1 MSLFKKLLIANRGE
15 IAVRLIRA
23 CREMDI
29 RAVAVYSEA
38 DANALHVR
46 LADEA
51 VLIGPPPPRESYLQI
66 DRILEAAQKSK
77 AEAIHPG
84 YGFLSENADFA
95 EAVTSAGLIFVGPP
109 ADAIRKMGSKTRA
122 RAIMQ
127 NAGVPVVP
135 GYHGAADAD
144 FSEAAGTIG
153 YPVLVKA
160 AAGGGGKGM
169 RIVKSPAELAE
180 SVAAAQRE
188 AANAFGSD
196 EVFIEKYID
205 RPRHIEFQV
214 LADSF
219 GETVHLFERE
229 CSIQRRHQKII
240 EETPSPFLTSERR
253 AKMGA
258 AAVAAAKAAGYVNAG
273 TVEFIVDDYGDFY
286 FLEMN
291 TRLQVEHPVT
301 EMVTGVDLVKAQI
314 RIAAGERLW
323 FGQRDL
329 SQRGH
334 AVECRIYAEDPANNF
349 YPSGGKIEQAV
360 EPVRPGVRVD
370 AGVTAGDEVSIYY
383 DPLIAKVIAH
393 AETRAGAIR
402 KMDAA
407 LADYKLTGITTNI
420 SFLRAVLI
428 HPAFERGETTTHF
441 IEEHLKDWRAAPE
454 IGDWRLDASRGGL
467 KLEIRASADPWE
479 RADGFRLGMGSG
491 GQLMMDGGQRAKR
504 ANVKRQTTRAG
515 GHETLEAAMPGLVR
529 GVLVKVGDSV
539 ERGQAL
545 VLLEAM
551 KMEIRVSAPHA
562 GKVAKV
568 LVSPGETVDRGQR
581 LIELSH

>member
-1 MSLFKKLLIANRGE
+1 MPPFHKLLIANRGE

-46 LADEA
+46 RADEA
-51 VLIGPPPPRESYLQI
+51 ISIGPPPPRESYLKI

-77 AEAIHPG
+77 ADAIHPG

-95 EAVTSAGLIFVGPP
+95 EAVTAAGMVFIGPP
-109 ADAIRKMGSKTRA
+109 AEAIRKMGSKTRA

-127 NAGVPVVP
+127 AAGVPVVP

-144 FSEAAGTIG
+144 FDEAAGAIG

-169 RIVKSPAELAE
+169 RIVKSPGELSEA
-180 SVAAAQRE
+180 VAAAQRE
-188 AANAFGSD
+188 AASAFGSD

-205 RPRHIEFQV
+205 NPRHIEFQV

-240 EETPSPFLTSERR
+240 EETPSPFLTKEKKER
-253 AKMGA
+253 MGN
-258 AAVAAAKAAGYVNAG
+258 AAVAAARAVGYGNAG
-273 TVEFIVDDYGDFY
+273 TVEFIVDSYGDFY

-291 TRLQVEHPVT
+291 TRLQVEHPIT

-334 AVECRIYAEDPANNF
+334 AVECRVYAEDPANNF
-349 YPSGGKIEQAV
+349 LPSVGKIEQAV
-360 EPVRPGVRVD
+360 EPPGPGVRVD

-383 DPLIAKVIAH
+383 DPMIAKVIAH
-393 AETRAGAIR
+393 AETRANAIR

-420 SFLRAVLI
+420 SFLRAVLA

-441 IEEHLKDWRAAPE
+441 VEEHLRDWQAAQREE
-454 IGDWRLDASRGGL
+454 IEDQRLEDWRL
-467 KLEIRASADPWE
+467 EIRKSAADPWE
-479 RADGFRLGMGSG
+479 RADGFRLGVGAVAGSG
-491 GQLMMDGGQRAKR
+491 RPASGSQGRESR
-504 ANVKRQTTRAG
+504 KRQTTKTG

-529 GVLVKVGDSV
+529 GVLVKAGDSV

>member
-15 IAVRLIRA
+15 IAVRIIRA

-29 RAVAVYSEA
+29 RTVAVYSEA
-38 DANALHVR
+38 DADAMHAR
-46 LADEA
+46 RGQADEA
-51 VLIGPPPPRESYLQI
+51 VLIGPPPPRESYLKI
-66 DRILEAAQKSK
+66 DRIIEAAQKSK
-77 AEAIHPG
+77 AEGIHPG

-109 ADAIRKMGSKTRA
+109 AEAIRKMGSKIRA
-122 RAIMQ
+122 RAIIHA
-127 NAGVPVVP
+127 AGVPVVP
-135 GYHGAADAD
+135 GYHGAADAG
-144 FSEAAGTIG
+144 FLEAAGTIG

-180 SVAAAQRE
+180 AVAAAQGE
-188 AANAFGSD
+188 AASAFGSD
-196 EVFIEKYID
+196 EVFIEKYIE

-229 CSIQRRHQKII
+229 CSIQRRYQKII

-258 AAVAAAKAAGYVNAG
+258 AAVAAAKAVGYVNAG

-291 TRLQVEHPVT
+291 TRLQVEHPIT

-323 FGQRDL
+323 FGQRDP

-334 AVECRIYAEDPANNF
+334 AIECRIYAEDPANNF
-349 YPSGGKIEQAV
+349 YPSVGKIEQAV

-370 AGVTAGDEVSIYY
+370 AGVTTGDDVSIYY
-383 DPLIAKVIAH
+383 DPMIAKVIAH
-393 AETRAGAIR
+393 AETRADAIR
-402 KMDAA
+402 KMDSA

-420 SFLRAVLI
+420 SFLRAVLA

-441 IEEHLKDWRAAPE
+441 IEENLPDWKPEAQESEARSQKPEESKIAP
-454 IGDWRLDASRGGL
+454 
-467 KLEIRASADPWE
+467 DPWE
-479 RADGFRLGMGSG
+479 RTNGFRLGMGTG
-491 GQLMMDGGQRAKR
+491 GQLIVEGGQRAKR

-529 GVLVKVGDSV
+529 DVLIKDGDSV
-539 ERGQAL
+539 EKGQAL

-551 KMEIRVSAPHA
+551 KMEIRVAAPHA
-562 GKVAKV
+562 GKVVKV

-581 LIELSH
+581 LLELTAP

>member
-1 MSLFKKLLIANRGE
+1 MPPFHKLLIANRGE
-15 IAVRLIRA
+15 IAVRIIRA

-38 DANALHVR
+38 DANALHIR

-51 VLIGPPPPRESYLQI
+51 ISIGPPPPRESYLKI
-66 DRILEAAQKSK
+66 DRLIEAAQKSK

-95 EAVTSAGLIFVGPP
+95 EAVTAAGIVFIGPP
-109 ADAIRKMGSKTRA
+109 AEAIRKMGSKTRA

-127 NAGVPVVP
+127 AASVPVVS

-144 FSEAAGTIG
+144 FSEAAGTLG

-169 RIVKSPAELAE
+169 RIVKSPAELSEA
-180 SVAAAQRE
+180 VAAAQRE
-188 AANAFGSD
+188 AVNAFGSD
-196 EVFIEKYID
+196 EVFIEKYIGN
-205 RPRHIEFQV
+205 PRHIEFQV

-229 CSIQRRHQKII
+229 CSIQRRHQKIV
-240 EETPSPFLTSERR
+240 EETPSPFLTAERR
-253 AKMGA
+253 EKMGA
-258 AAVAAAKAAGYVNAG
+258 AAVAAAKAAGYGNAG
-273 TVEFIVDDYGDFY
+273 TVEFIVDSYGDFY

-291 TRLQVEHPVT
+291 TRLQVEHPIT
-301 EMVTGVDLVKAQI
+301 EMVTGIDLVKAQI

-323 FGQRDL
+323 FGQRDP

-334 AVECRIYAEDPANNF
+334 AIECRVYAEDPANNF
-349 YPSGGKIEQAV
+349 LPSVGKIEQAV

-383 DPLIAKVIAH
+383 DPMIAKVIAH
-393 AETRAGAIR
+393 AETRANAIR

-420 SFLRAVLI
+420 SFLRAVLA

-441 IEEHLKDWRAAPE
+441 IEQHLSDWQSPVTAEMGDRTLRVE
-454 IGDWRLDASRGGL
+454 IGEG
-467 KLEIRASADPWE
+467 ADPWD
-479 RADGFRLGMGSG
+479 RADGFRLGMGASSSDPKGLRDPSG
-491 GQLMMDGGQRAKR
+491 LARLKQKR
-504 ANVKRQTTRAG
+504 PTTRAG
-515 GHETLEAAMPGLVR
+515 GHEMLEAAMPGLVR
-529 GVLVKVGDSV
+529 RVLVREGDSV

-545 VLLEAM
+545 VMLEAM

-562 GKVAKV
+562 GKVVKV
-568 LVSPGETVDRGQR
+568 LVSPGETVDRGRR
-581 LIELSH
+581 LIELAAP

>member
-1 MSLFKKLLIANRGE
+1 MPPFYKLLIANRGE
-15 IAVRLIRA
+15 IAVRIIRA
-23 CREMDI
+23 CKEIGI

-38 DANALHVR
+38 DAGAMHVR

-51 VLIGPPPPRESYLQI
+51 VLIGQPPPRESYLKI
-66 DRILEAAQKSK
+66 DRLIEAAQKSK

-95 EAVTSAGLIFVGPP
+95 EAVTAAGIVFIGPP
-109 ADAIRKMGSKTRA
+109 PDAIRKMGNKTRA

-127 NAGVPVVP
+127 AAGVPIVP

-169 RIVKSPAELAE
+169 RIVKSPAELSEA
-180 SVAAAQRE
+180 VAAAQRE
-188 AANAFGSD
+188 SANAFGSD
-196 EVFIEKYID
+196 EVFIEKYIE

-240 EETPSPFLTSERR
+240 EETPSPFLTAERR
-253 AKMGA
+253 EKMGA
-258 AAVAAAKAAGYVNAG
+258 AAVAAAKAAGYGNAG
-273 TVEFIVDDYGDFY
+273 TVEFIVDSYGDFY

-291 TRLQVEHPVT
+291 TRLQVEHPIT

-323 FGQRDL
+323 FGQRDP

-334 AVECRIYAEDPANNF
+334 AIECRIYAEDPANNF
-349 YPSGGKIEQAV
+349 LPSVGKIELAV
-360 EPVRPGVRVD
+360 EPVHPGVRVD

-383 DPLIAKVIAH
+383 DPMIAKVIAH
-393 AETRAGAIR
+393 AETRANAIR

-420 SFLRAVLI
+420 SFLRAVLA

-441 IEEHLKDWRAAPE
+441 IEENLPDWKPE
-454 IGDWRLDASRGGL
+454 TQESDDRSQKPEESKIA
-467 KLEIRASADPWE
+467 ADPWD
-479 RADGFRLGMGSG
+479 RTDGFRLGGGASPSDPKGLRDPSG
-491 GQLMMDGGQRAKR
+491 LARMKQ
-504 ANVKRQTTRAG
+504 KRQTTRAG
-515 GHETLEAAMPGLVR
+515 GHEMLEAAMPGLVR
-529 GVLVKVGDSV
+529 GVLVKAGDSV

-568 LVSPGETVDRGQR
+568 LVAPGETVDRGQR